1 MTVPPAHPVLIV
13 NSRSGGG
20 KAVRND
26 LVTECRARDIEAIPF
41 ESGDDLA
48 ALATAA
54 IDDGADALGM
64 AGGDGSQAAVAA
76 VAAEH
81 DIPFVCVPAG
91 TRNHF
96 ALDLGID
103 RNDVVG
109 ALDAFV
115 GGDERRIDIG
125 RVNGRLFVNNVAMGL
140 YGAVVQSPQY
150 HDHKVRTVVEML
162 PDLLGPAAEPFDL
175 RFTGPGGRTFE
186 TAVLVLVS
194 NNPYVIDPRPGKGT
208 RANIDSG
215 QLGVIAVTGPP
226 PRGLSEW
233 TTTTFQ
239 VDSGASVSV
248 GIDGERE
255 VMEPPL
261 LFESSP
267 KTLRIRVPARKTV
280 RPSVPRRRVRRKRPP
295 ARPPDRQ

>member
-1 MTVPPAHPVLIV
+1 MKPVHPVLIV

-41 ESGDDLA
+41 ESGDDLT
-48 ALATAA
+48 ALAAAA
-54 IDDGADALGM
+54 IDNGADALGM

-81 DIPFVCVPAG
+81 DVPFICVPAG

-103 RNDVVG
+103 RTDVIG

-115 GGDERRIDIG
+115 EGDERRIDTG
-125 RVNGRLFVNNVAMGL
+125 CVNGRLFVNNVAMGL

-150 HDHKVRTVVEML
+150 RDHKVRTVVQML
-162 PDLLGPAAEPFDL
+162 PELLGTDAERFDL
-175 RFTGPGGRTFE
+175 RFTGSGGRTVE

-194 NNPYVIDPRPGKGT
+194 NNAYLFDPRPGKGS

-226 PRGLSEW
+226 PRGLTEW
-233 TTTTFQ
+233 TTTMFR
-239 VDSGASVSV
+239 VDSDAPVPL
-248 GIDGERE
+248 GIDGESV

-267 KTLRIRVPARKTV
+267 KSLRVRVPARRTV
-280 RPSVPRRRVRRKRPP
+280 RRPAPRRPGGRKRPS
-295 ARPPDRQ
+295 ALPPDRQ

>member
-1 MTVPPAHPVLIV
+1 MTSPPVHPVLIV
-13 NSRSGGG
+13 NARSGSG

-26 LVTECRARDIEAIPF
+26 LVTECRARGIEAIAF
-41 ESGDDLA
+41 EPGDDLA
-48 ALATAA
+48 ALAAAA
-54 IDDGADALGM
+54 IGSRADALGM

-81 DIPFVCVPAG
+81 DVPFVCVPAG

-115 GGDERRIDIG
+115 EGDERRIDIG
-125 RVNGRLFVNNVAMGL
+125 CVNGRLFVNNAAMGV

-150 HDHKVRTVVEML
+150 RDHKVRTVVEGL
-162 PDLLGPAAEPFDL
+162 PNLLGPDAEPFDL
-175 RFTGPGGRTFE
+175 RFRGPGGRTFE
-186 TAVLVLVS
+186 TAALVLVS

-208 RANIDSG
+208 RGDIAG
-215 QLGVIAVTGPP
+215 GLLGVVAVSGPP
-226 PRGLSEW
+226 PRGLAEW
-233 TTTTFQ
+233 TTPSFR
-239 VDSGASVSV
+239 VDSGAPVAL
-248 GIDGERE
+248 GIDGESV

-261 LFESSP
+261 LFESRP
-267 KTLRIRVPARKTV
+267 KTLRVRVAARRTL
-280 RPSVPRRRVRRKRPP
+280 RPSVPRGLSRPKGP
-295 ARPPDRQ
+295 SAP

>member
-1 MTVPPAHPVLIV
+1 MTVPPVHPVLIV

-26 LVTECRARDIEAIPF
+26 LVTRVPAHATSRP
-41 ESGDDLA
+41 SRSNLMTTSRQLA
-48 ALATAA
+48 AAA

-81 DIPFVCVPAG
+81 DVPFVCVPAG

-115 GGDERRIDIG
+115 EGDERRIDIG

-150 HDHKVRTVVEML
+150 RDHKVRTVVEML
-162 PDLLGPAAEPFDL
+162 PDLLGPDAEPFDL

-194 NNPYVIDPRPGKGT
+194 NNPYLFDPRPG
-208 RANIDSG
+208 
-215 QLGVIAVTGPP
+215 TGH
-226 PRGLSEW
+226 
-233 TTTTFQ
+233 
-239 VDSGASVSV
+239 
-248 GIDGERE
+248 
-255 VMEPPL
+255 
-261 LFESSP
+261 ESQH
-267 KTLRIRVPARKTV
+267 RQRPARGDRGD
-280 RPSVPRRRVRRKRPP
+280 RPAAAWPGGVDDDDVPSRLRRTGRSR
-295 ARPPDRQ
+295 DRW

>member
-1 MTVPPAHPVLIV
+1 MTVPPVHPVLIV

-20 KAVRND
+20 KAVSND
-26 LVTECRARDIEAIPF
+26 LVTQCRARDIEAIPF
-41 ESGDDLA
+41 EPDDDLT
-48 ALATAA
+48 ALAAAA

-81 DIPFVCVPAG
+81 DVPFVCVPAG

-115 GGDERRIDIG
+115 EGDERRIDLG

-140 YGAVVQSPQY
+140 YGVVVQSAQY
-150 HDHKVRTVVEML
+150 RDHKVRTVVEML
-162 PDLLGPAAEPFDL
+162 PELLGPDAEPFDL

-194 NNPYVIDPRPGKGT
+194 NSPYLFDPRPGKGT

-215 QLGVIAVTGPP
+215 KLGVIAVTGPP
-226 PRGLSEW
+226 PRGLAEW
-233 TTTTFQ
+233 TTTMFR
-239 VDSGASVSV
+239 VDSDASVPL
-248 GIDGERE
+248 GIDGESV

-267 KTLRIRVPARKTV
+267 KTLRVRVPARRSV
-280 RPSVPRRRVRRKRPP
+280 RRPVPRRPGGRKGPS
-295 ARPPDRQ
+295 ALPPDWQ

>member
-1 MTVPPAHPVLIV
+1 VLIV
-13 NSRSGGG
+13 NPRSGGG
-20 KAVRND
+20 KAVHNNLD
-26 LVTECRARDIEAIPF
+26 SECRARDIEAIPF

-48 ALATAA
+48 ALAAAA
-54 IDDGADALGM
+54 IGNGADALGM

-81 DIPFVCVPAG
+81 DVPFVCVPAG

-115 GGDERRIDIG
+115 EGDENRIDIG
-125 RVNGRLFVNNVAMGL
+125 CINGRLFVNNAAMGV

-150 HDHKVRTVVEML
+150 RDHKVRTVVEKL
-162 PDLLGPAAEPFDL
+162 PNLLGPDAEPFDF
-175 RFTGPGGRTFE
+175 RFHGPGGRAFE

-208 RANIDSG
+208 RGDIAG
-215 QLGVIAVTGPP
+215 GVLGVIAVSGPP
-226 PRGLSEW
+226 PRGLTEW
-233 TTTTFQ
+233 TTTSFR
-239 VDSGASVSV
+239 VDSNAPVAL
-248 GIDGERE
+248 GIDGESV

-261 LFESSP
+261 LFESRP
-267 KTLRIRVPARKTV
+267 KTLRVRVPARRRI
-280 RPSVPRRRVRRKRPP
+280 RPPVPRGRGRAKGPS
-295 ARPPDRQ
+295 AR